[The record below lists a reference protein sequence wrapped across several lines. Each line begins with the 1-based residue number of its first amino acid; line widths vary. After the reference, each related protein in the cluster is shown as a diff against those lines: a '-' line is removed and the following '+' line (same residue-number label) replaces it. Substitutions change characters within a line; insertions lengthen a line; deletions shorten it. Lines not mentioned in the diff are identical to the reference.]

1 MIYTTTIW
9 ETTMFEKYLPEI
21 IETISKSVQIKTVL
35 DVAVPGG
42 PFGQGNKDCLEYVLS
57 VADKLGFRTVNLDGY
72 CGYAEIGEGEE
83 IVGIIGHLDVV
94 PEGEGWKVPAYSGA
108 LVDDEI
114 WGRGTI
120 DDKGPIIIALYVV
133 KALMDKGFAFGKRVR
148 VIFGCNEETGSK
160 CMEHYLEVDEPISYG
175 VTPDSN
181 FPVIFAEKSINN
193 IFLSGEGRSHGKVK
207 LTYLDGG
214 IVINAVPDLRT
225 FTLEAEG
232 IVGKIQLCKAISA
245 ISKRLGKNNI
255 KFSCESK
262 CGKAVFAV
270 HGKAAHGS
278 VPHHGVNAVS
288 YAIDG
293 MRGVVDDDFVKFYN
307 TAIGTCVHGEKL
319 GCFAEDEYGKIA
331 VNVGLCHY
339 ENGKFEV
346 RVNSRLP
353 FNTNSE
359 KMVEEIKATVGDSV
373 KVDMKSSSTGFKMD
387 KDSPMIKALMNAYAT
402 VTGDYESQP
411 ICSAGGTYAREF
423 NNCVAFGPEME
434 GYGEM
439 IIHEPNERI
448 SLKAI
453 EAIFNIYLK
462 AFEDLI
468 SLE

>member
-1 MIYTTTIW
+1 
-9 ETTMFEKYLPEI
+9 MFEKYLPEI
-21 IETISKSVQIKTVL
+21 METISKSVQIKTVL

-214 IVINAVPDLRT
+214 IVINAVPDLCT

-262 CGKAVFAV
+262 RGKAVFAV

-293 MRGVVDDDFVKFYN
+293 MCGVVDDDFVKFYN

-373 KVDMKSSSTGFKMD
+373 KVELKSSSTGFKMD

>member
-1 MIYTTTIW
+1 
-9 ETTMFEKYLPEI
+9 MFEKYLPEI

-214 IVINAVPDLRT
+214 IVINAVPDLCT

-232 IVGKIQLCKAISA
+232 IVGKIQLCKAIYA
-245 ISKRLGKNNI
+245 ISNRLGKNNI

-262 CGKAVFAV
+262 RGKAVFAV

-293 MRGVVDDDFVKFYN
+293 MYGVVDDDFVKFYN

-373 KVDMKSSSTGFKMD
+373 KVDLKSSSTGFKVD

-423 NNCVAFGPEME
+423 NNCVAFGPEMK

>member
-1 MIYTTTIW
+1 
-9 ETTMFEKYLPEI
+9 MFEKYLPEI

-35 DVAVPGG
+35 DTAVPGG

-57 VADKLGFRTVNLDGY
+57 VAEKLGFRTVNLDGY

-133 KALMDKGFAFGKRVR
+133 KALMVKGFAFGKRVR

-214 IVINAVPDLRT
+214 IVINAVPDLCT
-225 FTLEAEG
+225 FTLETEG
-232 IVGKIQLCKAISA
+232 IIGKIQLCKAINA
-245 ISKRLGKNNI
+245 ISNRLSKNNI

-293 MRGVVDDDFVKFYN
+293 MCGVVDDDFVKFYN

-373 KVDMKSSSTGFKMD
+373 KVDLKSSSTGFKVD

-423 NNCVAFGPEME
+423 TNCVAFGPEMK